1 MEHAERR
8 ALLCFV
14 LISWLALGVRA
25 GFWYKEYRMYVTEE
39 HPVPVAWLLESLETV
54 RSSPSYRKR
63 VNTSQSPRHN
73 KRPSQQRQRRV
84 LDLNA
89 ADSSELEA
97 LPYIGPVLAARIC
110 RFRNALGGFHAV
122 DQLGEVWGLKPEAFE
137 QLKPMFHAGG
147 GVYRPLCADTASW
160 FDLKSH
166 PYIDA
171 GSARAIERYRRH
183 HTLDSLEDLAAAI
196 PITDSMIRRWSPYL
210 RLCESRD

>member
-1 MEHAERR
+1 MEQAERR
-8 ALLCFV
+8 ALLGFV

-25 GFWYKEYRMYVTEE
+25 GFWYNEHRMYVAEE
-39 HPVPVAWLLESLETV
+39 NSVPVAWLLESLETV
-54 RSSPSYRKR
+54 RSSRFGRKR
-63 VNTSQSPRHN
+63 ENPTQSTRRS
-73 KRPSQQRQRRV
+73 KRPQQQRQQRAI
-84 LDLNA
+84 DLNT
-89 ADSSELEA
+89 ADSAALEA

-110 RFRNALGGFHAV
+110 RFRNALGGFHTV
-122 DQLGEVWGLKPEAFE
+122 DQLGEVWGLKPESFE
-137 QLKPMFHAGG
+137 HLKPMFHAGG

-196 PITDSMIRRWSPYL
+196 PITDSMFRRWSPYL

>member
-1 MEHAERR
+1 MEYVERR
-8 ALLCFV
+8 ALLGFV

-25 GFWYKEYRMYVTEE
+25 GFWYKEHRMYVAEE
-39 HPVPVAWLLESLETV
+39 HPVPVSWLLESLETV
-54 RSSPSYRKR
+54 RSSSSNRRR
-63 VNTSQSPRHN
+63 VNPDQMPRRG
-73 KRPSQQRQRRV
+73 KRPPQQSQQRV

-89 ADSSELEA
+89 SDSAALEA

-122 DQLGEVWGLKPEAFE
+122 DQLGEVWGLKPEAVE
-137 QLKPMFHAGG
+137 QLKPMFHVGG
-147 GVYRPLCADTASW
+147 GVYRPLCVDTASW
-160 FDLKSH
+160 FELKSH

-183 HTLDSLEDLAAAI
+183 HTLYSFEDLAAAI

>member
-8 ALLCFV
+8 ALLGFV
-14 LISWLALGVRA
+14 LISWLALGLRA
-25 GFWYKEYRMYVTEE
+25 GFWYKEHRMYVTEK
-39 HPVPVAWLLESLETV
+39 HPVPVAWLLEALETV
-54 RSSPSYRKR
+54 RSSPYNSKR
-63 VNTSQSPRHN
+63 ANPAQSPRHN
-73 KRPSQQRQRRV
+73 KRPPQQRQNRV

-89 ADSSELEA
+89 ADSATLEA

-122 DQLGEVWGLKPEAFE
+122 DQLGEVWGLKPEAVE
-137 QLKPMFHAGG
+137 QLKPMFHTGI
-147 GVYRPLCADTASW
+147 GVYRPLCADTSSW
-160 FDLKSH
+160 FELKSH

-183 HTLDSLEDLAAAI
+183 HTLDSLEDLATAI

>member
-1 MEHAERR
+1 MEHTEQR
-8 ALLCFV
+8 ALLGFV

-25 GFWYKEYRMYVTEE
+25 GFWYKEHRMYVTEE
-39 HPVPVAWLLESLETV
+39 HPVPIAWLLESLETV

-73 KRPSQQRQRRV
+73 KLSPQQRQLRI

-89 ADSSELEA
+89 ADSAALEA
-97 LPYIGPVLAARIC
+97 LPYIGPVLAGRIC

>member
-1 MEHAERR
+1 MEHTEQR
-8 ALLCFV
+8 ALLGFV

-25 GFWYKEYRMYVTEE
+25 GFWYKEHRMYVTEE
-39 HPVPVAWLLESLETV
+39 HPVPIAWLLESLETV
-54 RSSPSYRKR
+54 HSSPYHSKR
-63 VNTSQSPRHN
+63 TNPAESPRHN
-73 KRPSQQRQRRV
+73 KRPPQQRQQQV

-89 ADSSELEA
+89 ADSAALEA

-122 DQLGEVWGLKPEAFE
+122 DQLGEVWGLKPEAVE
-137 QLKPMFHAGG
+137 QLKPMFHAGS
-147 GVYRPLCADTASW
+147 GVYRALCADTSSW
-160 FDLKSH
+160 FELKSH

-183 HTLDSLEDLAAAI
+183 HTLDSIEDLATAI

>member
-1 MEHAERR
+1 MEQAERR
-8 ALLCFV
+8 ALLGFV

-25 GFWYKEYRMYVTEE
+25 GFWYKEHRMYVAAENS
-39 HPVPVAWLLESLETV
+39 VPVAWLLESLETV
-54 RSSPSYRKR
+54 RSSRFGRKR
-63 VNTSQSPRHN
+63 ENPAQSTRLS
-73 KRPSQQRQRRV
+73 KRPQQQRQQRAI
-84 LDLNA
+84 DLNA
-89 ADSSELEA
+89 ADSAALEA

-110 RFRNALGGFHAV
+110 RFRNALGGFYAV